1 MEGSIKGGSAIL
13 LSGERGAEDLR
24 GTVGE
29 EGEETRIER
38 QEGIKML
45 FTSRRILWRCR
56 SPAL

>member
-1 MEGSIKGGSAIL
+1 M

-29 EGEETRIER
+29 EDEETRIER

-45 FTSRRILWRCR
+45 FTSWEILWRCR
-56 SPAL
+56 LPVL